1 MKTRWQYAELRAE
14 NVSSVRSV
22 RGKEIQSL
30 SAGSLRYDVSF
41 GDEHRICFIS
51 AIHHSHI
58 FCDNCVENTFP
69 PHARRSNTTKYLSWG
84 FFWTSSSCSKVTT
97 QSDLQNCYSY
107 FSYNPSRAQ
116 KAPHSCF
123 EASKEHSCISS
134 VSALPATVYVAS
146 GVCRGRQ

>member
-1 MKTRWQYAELRAE
+1 MTVRRAE
-14 NVSSVRSV
+14 SRKCQLSQISQRQRDSESVGWV
-22 RGKEIQSL
+22 FEIWRQFWRRTPDLFYFRYSPFSHFL
-30 SAGSLRYDVSF
+30 WQLRW
-41 GDEHRICFIS
+41 
-51 AIHHSHI
+51 
-58 FCDNCVENTFP
+58 NTFP